1 MKIRMMIIKQN
12 YRQQRERLQMRS
24 LQKQNDQQ
32 AIQLLMQ
39 RQNQTVKKVQKEMV
53 MLKMKKVLVKANTIL
68 VIY

>member
-1 MKIRMMIIKQN
+1 MIIKQN

>member
-1 MKIRMMIIKQN
+1 MIIKQN

-24 LQKQNDQQ
+24 LQKQNNQQ